1 MGYFSSI
8 DLINFRN
15 FEDYSVSFSKNC
27 NVFYGK
33 NGSGKTNILEAISL
47 FSKGRGLR
55 KDKFSNIIKNN
66 CEKFIIKSDF
76 KSEEIIYNLIAQ
88 TKNTNNRFK
97 KILTVNND
105 KSLDSLE
112 LIYDQTP
119 FLYFLPETERLFQS
133 SPSIR
138 RSLIDQFIYTSQN
151 KYNKLVN
158 RYNKFIQERSKVLI
172 SNISEESWLNQL
184 EKGISADALKIYSLR
199 ESQLNILINNL
210 NIYLKDFDL
219 PFKIDVTLIDK
230 FYTSNLSNEDYE
242 EKLKNNRN
250 IDSLVGGCAIGP
262 HKSDYMFFVN
272 DNSLVSQLSTG
283 QQKTI
288 ILLMYLSQCKYLSE
302 IKLKQPILLL
312 DEVCSHLD
320 DINRNV
326 LLTLVETF
334 KSQIF
339 MTGTSE
345 NLFSFLST
353 NAHFCN
359 ITDQ

>member
-1 MGYFSSI
+1 MGYFNSI

-15 FEDYSVSFSKNC
+15 FKDYSINFSKNC

-33 NGSGKTNILEAISL
+33 NGSGKTNILEGISL
-47 FSKGRGLR
+47 LSKGRGLR
-55 KDKFSNIIKNN
+55 KDKFANIIRKN
-66 CEKFIIKSDF
+66 CKKFIIKSDF
-76 KSEEIIYNLIAQ
+76 KSEEIIYNLIAE
-88 TKNTNNRFK
+88 TENIDNRFK
-97 KILTVNND
+97 KKITVNND
-105 KSLDSLE
+105 KSSDSLE
-112 LIYDQTP
+112 LIYDKTP

-138 RSLIDQFIYTSQN
+138 RNLIDQFIYTSQN

-172 SNISEESWLNQL
+172 NNINDESWLMQL
-184 EKGISADALKIYSLR
+184 EKNISSDALQIYSLR
-199 ESQLNILINNL
+199 ESQLNVLIKNL
-210 NIYLKDFDL
+210 NIYLRNFDL
-219 PFKIDVTLIDK
+219 PFKIDTTLIDK
-230 FYTSNLSNEDYE
+230 FYTSNLQNENYE
-242 EKLKNNRN
+242 ETLRNNRK
-250 IDSLVGGCAIGP
+250 IDALVGGCAIGP
-262 HKSDYMFFVN
+262 HKSDYMFCVN
-272 DNSLVSQLSTG
+272 NNSFVSQLSTG

-302 IKLKQPILLL
+302 VRFKQPILLL

-326 LLTLVETF
+326 ILTLIEAF
-334 KSQIF
+334 KLQIF

-353 NAHFCN
+353 NANFCN
-359 ITDQ
+359 ITD